1 MYSDVKNWLTS
12 AVLPTLFDPKKQM
25 RNLSHSSSSPSS
37 SPSWSSTLSISSILG
52 SPEDLLL
59 LTEDGPVLGKLND
72 VENPGEHGEIVRG
85 ERSRLWLWLA

>member
-1 MYSDVKNWLTS
+1 MNRSYYFK
-12 AVLPTLFDPKKQM
+12 ACFLP
-25 RNLSHSSSSPSS
+25 
-37 SPSWSSTLSISSILG
+37 ILG

-85 ERSRLWLWLA
+85 ERSRLPGRLAWGLLFL